1 MATLTVNIEDQGA
14 ELKVRA
20 LLDKLGLNYSINMDN
35 TLYNW
40 WEDELLV
47 EELDRRSED
56 LKSGRDKGF
65 SFAEVKQRLLSK

>member
-20 LLDKLGLNYSINMDN
+20 RLDRLGLNYSINMDN